1 MRSSEKLVTRTL
13 ELLDTMYRL
22 AAADGAS
29 RDEVRE
35 ATRLHLEVLSYIKP
49 KLQAIAP
56 AQMEEDG
63 SLIALQVR
71 RIADQVEE
79 QRLLTS

>member
-22 AAADGAS
+22 ASADGAS

>member
-1 MRSSEKLVTRTL
+1 
-13 ELLDTMYRL
+13 MYRL